1 MTTAKSFLLPD
12 LGEGLHEAEIVE
24 WHVKAGDDVKADAP
38 LVSVETDKAV
48 VEVPA
53 PWSGRIAKLCAEA
66 GQTIAVGSP
75 VVEYEGAAAVV
86 APTPAV
92 ASEAAHATPS
102 ATRARETAAAPST
115 TRPRAMPAV
124 RVLAQ
129 ELGVDLATL
138 TGTGPEGAI
147 TAKDVAQAFKAS
159 VGDSGVRAAPIAMAE
174 SLEGWEPLK
183 GARRSMAEAMS
194 KAREVMPATVTDDVD
209 IGAWPQGTR
218 TLSRL
223 VRAVCRAVAVE
234 PAVNA
239 WFDPA
244 RGRRLSQA
252 IDLGLAVDTPTGLL
266 VPVIRNAGGLSTDAV
281 EREIARLIEAA
292 RARTLSPDEL
302 KGATFT
308 LSNYGSIAGRHATPV
323 VVPPQV
329 AILGAGRV
337 HKVVR
342 LEDGK
347 AVERPMLPLSLTID
361 HRAVTGGESARFLAA
376 VMEDLATAS

>member
-1 MTTAKSFLLPD
+1 MTAAKSFLLPD

-24 WHVKAGDDVKADAP
+24 WHVKAGDEVKADAP

-66 GQTIAVGSP
+66 GETIAVGSP

-86 APTPAV
+86 APTPAQ
-92 ASEAAHATPS
+92 ATEAAPATKS
-102 ATRARETAAAPST
+102 AQVARVAASAPGTS
-115 TRPRAMPAV
+115 RPRAMPAV

-129 ELGVDLATL
+129 ELGIELSAL
-138 TGTGPEGAI
+138 TGSGPQGAI

-159 VGDSGVRAAPIAMAE
+159 VGASGLRAMPIAIAE
-174 SLEGWEPLK
+174 PSEGFEPLK

-194 KAREVMPATVTDDVD
+194 RAREVMPATVTDDVD
-209 IGAWPQGTR
+209 IGGWAQGTR
-218 TLSRL
+218 TLARL
-223 VRAVCRAVAVE
+223 IRAACRAVAVE

-239 WFDPA
+239 WFDPSK
-244 RGRRLSQA
+244 GRRLSQA
-252 IDLGLAVDTPTGLL
+252 IDLGLAVDTPTGLI
-266 VPVIRNAGGLSTDAV
+266 VPVIRNAGGLSTDAL

-292 RARTLSPDEL
+292 RARTLSPEEL

-337 HKVVR
+337 HKTVR
-342 LEDGK
+342 LDGGT

-376 VMEDLATAS
+376 VMEDLAKAN

>member
-1 MTTAKSFLLPD
+1 MASAKSFLLPD

-24 WHVKAGDDVKADAP
+24 WHVKAGDEVKADAP

-53 PWSGRIAKLCAEA
+53 PWSGRIAKLCAKA
-66 GQTIAVGSP
+66 GETIAVGAP

-86 APTPAV
+86 APTPAEV
-92 ASEAAHATPS
+92 TQAAHATKPPPM
-102 ATRARETAAAPST
+102 AREGASAHTSS
-115 TRPRAMPAV
+115 RPRAMPAV
-124 RVLAQ
+124 RVLAD
-129 ELGVDLATL
+129 ELGIDLAAL
-138 TGTGPEGAI
+138 TGTGPQGAI

-159 VGDSGVRAAPIAMAE
+159 VGAGAVRAPGPSALPT
-174 SLEGWEPLK
+174 EGWEPLK
-183 GARRSMAEAMS
+183 GARKTMAEAMS
-194 KAREVMPATVTDDVD
+194 RAREVMPATVTDDVD
-209 IGAWPQGTR
+209 IGAWPSGTR

-223 VRAVCRAVAVE
+223 IRAVCRAVAVE
-234 PAVNA
+234 PAVNG
-239 WFDPA
+239 WFDPQ
-244 RGRRLSQA
+244 RGRRLSEA

-266 VPVIRNAGGLSTDAV
+266 VPVFRNAGALSPEGL
-281 EREIARLIEAA
+281 EQEIARLVEGA
-292 RARTLSPDEL
+292 RARTLAPELL

-337 HKVVR
+337 YKVLR
-342 LEDGK
+342 LEGGK

-376 VMEDLATAS
+376 VMEDLAKAS

>member
-1 MTTAKSFLLPD
+1 MSAAKSFLLPD

-24 WHVKAGDDVKADAP
+24 WHVKAGDEVKADAP

-66 GQTIAVGSP
+66 GETIAVGSP

-92 ASEAAHATPS
+92 ATEAATAAPS
-102 ATRARETAAAPST
+102 ATRARETAAAPPA

-129 ELGVDLATL
+129 ELGLDLPSL
-138 TGTGPEGAI
+138 NGTGPEGAI

-159 VGDSGVRAAPIAMAE
+159 VGASGVRAAPIAMAE
-174 SLEGWEPLK
+174 PSDGFEPMK
-183 GARRSMAEAMS
+183 GARKSMAEAMS
-194 KAREVMPATVTDDVD
+194 RAREVMPATVTDDVD
-209 IGAWPQGTR
+209 IGGWPQGTR

-223 VRAVCRAVAVE
+223 VRSVCRAVAVE

-244 RGRRLSQA
+244 KGRRLSES

-266 VPVIRNAGGLSTDAV
+266 VPVIRNAGALSADAL
-281 EREIARLIEAA
+281 EREITRLIEAA
-292 RARTLSPDEL
+292 RARTLAPEEL

-337 HKVVR
+337 HKVVC
-342 LEDGK
+342 LVDGT
-347 AVERPMLPLSLTID
+347 AVERATLPLSLTID

-376 VMEDLATAS
+376 VMEDLAKAG